1 MCKCTEKRVSEN
13 MAQSFTWFSVD
24 GGIKDE
30 GGWSGRDRQGW
41 RHWDQVTEALAIM
54 LRYRLGLV
62 LVFSPIGLR
71 Q

>member
-1 MCKCTEKRVSEN
+1 MVGEETGDGL
-13 MAQSFTWFSVD
+13 MTQGFTWFSVD

-54 LRYRLGLV
+54 LSYRLGLV